1 MYDIVMDLEVV
12 ADDPTGDEGIAAD
25 DPTGDEGI
33 AADEPSGEK
42 RIFDLIGRRRNAKA
56 KGLVIVNGEL
66 NIKN

>member
-1 MYDIVMDLEVV
+1 MDLEVV
-12 ADDPTGDEGIAAD
+12 AD

-42 RIFDLIGRRRNAKA
+42 RIFDLLGRRRNTKA

>member
-1 MYDIVMDLEVV
+1 MDLEVV

-25 DPTGDEGI
+25 ETKE
-33 AADEPSGEK
+33 EK

>member
-12 ADDPTGDEGIAAD
+12 AD

-42 RIFDLIGRRRNAKA
+42 RIFDLIGLRRNAKA